1 MVAIL
6 NLENGASA
14 LKAVDL
20 EVNSVQEHVLVPNLK
35 MGEKDVMCLEK
46 QRKHKHVTKT
56 IVQVRF
62 GFIQVEK
69 SIYIIFPTNMTKI
82 HKYVVSPN

>member
-6 NLENGASA
+6 NLEHGACA

-20 EVNSVQEHVLVPNLK
+20 EVNSVQEHVLVQNLK
-35 MGEKDVMCLEK
+35 MGEKDVLYLEK

-56 IVQVRF
+56 IVQVRL
-62 GFIQVEK
+62 GLIQVEK
-69 SIYIIFPTNMTKI
+69 SIYIIFPTHMTKNV
-82 HKYVVSPN
+82 KYVVSPN